1 MAMKKILVT
10 GSGGF
15 IGKNLLEALSRITDV
30 EVKTFEMND
39 NVETLFAYATK
50 SDVIYHLAGVNR
62 PQNDDEFIHG
72 NYALTNM
79 LVSRLREQEK
89 TPAIVLASSIQAVLD
104 NPYGI
109 SKRQAE
115 NAVAGYS
122 EQTGAKSYIFRLP
135 NVFGKWCRPNYNS
148 VVATFCHNIS
158 HGLDISISD
167 PDRKLKLV
175 YVDDVVNAFTGILA
189 GNRSGLAQ
197 DDDGF
202 YTVRRVFETTLSG
215 LADRIYQLGD
225 IRKTGVLPDLSD
237 EFMQCLHSTYISYI
251 DKNELSYA
259 ADMKSDNRG
268 NLFELIR
275 SKHSGQIFISRS
287 YKNITRGNHYHDSKV
302 EKFCLVQG
310 EAVIKLRNV
319 LSDEIISYTVSDKRI
334 EVVDIPPGYTHS
346 IENLGDGEMI
356 VIFWSSRLFDPE
368 DPDTYYREV

>member
-1 MAMKKILVT
+1 MKKVLVT

-15 IGKNLLEALSRITDV
+15 IGKNLIESLSRLSDI
-30 EVKTFEMND
+30 EISTFELND
-39 NVETLFAYATK
+39 DMETLFQNAAK
-50 SDVIYHLAGVNR
+50 SDLIFHLAGVNR
-62 PQNDDEFIHG
+62 PQNNEEFTQG
-72 NYALTNM
+72 NYELTET
-79 LVSRLREQEK
+79 LVSKLQEQGK
-89 TPAIVLASSIQAVLD
+89 TPVIVLASSIQALLD
-104 NPYGI
+104 NPYGV

-115 NAVAGYS
+115 KAIAGYS
-122 EQTGAKSYIFRLP
+122 EETGAKSYIFRLP

-167 PDRKLKLV
+167 PPKVLRLV
-175 YVDDVVNAFTGILA
+175 YIDDVVKAFTSILQ
-189 GNRSGLAQ
+189 GNYSDLVL

-202 YTVRRVFETTLSG
+202 YSIKRVFETTLSE
-215 LADRIYQLGD
+215 LAERIYQIRD
-225 IRKTGVLPDLSD
+225 IRKTCVLPDLSD

-251 DKNELSYA
+251 DKNELAYT
-259 ADMKSDNRG
+259 ADLKTDNRG
-268 NLFELIR
+268 SLFELIR
-275 SKHSGQIFISRS
+275 SKHIGQIFISRS

-319 LSDEIISYTVSDKRI
+319 LRDEIISYNVSDKKV

-356 VIFWSSRLFDPE
+356 VLFWSSRLFDPE
-368 DPDTYYREV
+368 NPDTYYREV